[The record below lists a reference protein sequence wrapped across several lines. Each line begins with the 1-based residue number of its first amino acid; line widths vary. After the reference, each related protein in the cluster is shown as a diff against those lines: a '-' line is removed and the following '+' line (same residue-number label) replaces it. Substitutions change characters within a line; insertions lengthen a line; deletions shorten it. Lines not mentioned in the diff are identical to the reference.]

1 MKIYHY
7 TSIQT
12 LALILKSKKMR
23 FNRLDRVDDIE
34 ESAYSSG
41 PNNIN
46 LSQYQFVSC
55 WTKSSEENLALWNM
69 YTCYRGVRIGI
80 ESIPFKTYKVN
91 EKLESLIPETLK
103 LGQDYFASAFNNP
116 AILHDIK
123 YVENPQDLIKK
134 LVGFTDKGLNYDT
147 LHAGLYKRKEWAIQQ
162 EARFKINVFPV
173 DFEQAISKVKLR
185 LENGKLYTRSYNEE
199 VILETLLSLGSSL
212 DSNKTVSLKY
222 IDMPLDESKLNN
234 IEVMLGP
241 LTTEADR
248 IIVESLLQSYPGSSV
263 PDSKFKGK
271 IREKNLY

>member
-34 ESAYSSG
+34 ESVYGSG
-41 PNNIN
+41 PTNIN
-46 LSQYQFVSC
+46 LNQYQFVSC
-55 WTKSSEENLALWNM
+55 WTKSAEENLALWNM
-69 YTCYRGVRIGI
+69 YTLYKGVRIGI

-91 EKLESLIPETLK
+91 EKLNSLIPDAIK
-103 LGQDYFASAFNNP
+103 FGQDYFASSFNNP

-123 YVENPQDLIKK
+123 YVENPQDFINK
-134 LVGFTDKGLNYDT
+134 LVNFTDKGLKYDT

-162 EARFKINVFPV
+162 ESRFKLNVFPV
-173 DFEQAISKVKLR
+173 DFEQPVQKAKLCI
-185 LENGKLYTRSYNEE
+185 ENDKLYTRSYNEE
-199 VILETLLSLGSSL
+199 VLLEVLLSLVASL
-212 DSNKTVSLKY
+212 ESNKPVSLKY
-222 IDMPLDESKLNN
+222 IDIPLDESKLNN